1 MRAWLVVWLIL
12 AGGTLAVWAQ
22 NRPGE
27 VNTPPARG
35 ERRPDALK
43 VGDFAPDFTLPDPTG
58 KTSISLSNF
67 RGKKPVVLI
76 FGSYT

>member
-1 MRAWLVVWLIL
+1 MRAWLTVGILGVWLPASLI
-12 AGGTLAVWAQ
+12 AQ

-35 ERRPDALK
+35 ERKPDTLK
-43 VGDFAPDFTLPDPTG
+43 VGDLAPDFTLTDLTG
-58 KTSISLSNF
+58 KNTFTLSHY
-67 RGKKPVVLI
+67 RGQKPVVLI